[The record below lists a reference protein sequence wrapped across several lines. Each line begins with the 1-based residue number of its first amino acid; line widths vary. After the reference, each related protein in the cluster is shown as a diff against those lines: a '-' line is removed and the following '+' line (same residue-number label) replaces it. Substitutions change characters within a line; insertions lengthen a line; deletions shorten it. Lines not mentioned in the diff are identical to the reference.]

1 MATTLAQLPAIPA
14 NQDCATCSLRQFVFE
29 LLERVEEL
37 EKRNAELEKRNAEL
51 EARLAKYENA
61 HTPPSLK
68 EGNKVKSKS
77 GSAGR
82 PKGYEGSTR
91 PTAEPERV
99 IGVTME
105 ECPKC
110 HSVLGNP
117 VKVESRIIE
126 EIPVPKPIAVTEFR
140 VAHYD
145 CPSCGEHVIARHPEC
160 PTEGRFGPRALAHIT
175 LLKYDDRLPH
185 RKVCRTLKREF
196 GLDIT
201 PATVLD
207 VTRRVSHALK
217 DEYEGIKKRIRE
229 SEVVYIDE
237 TSIRVNG
244 DKYWIWAFTTETDT
258 LVVIRHSRGK
268 NVLKEVLGRKFKG
281 IIVCDGHRSYSNFTR
296 NLQRC
301 WAHILREARF
311 VAEKEQEAEGFSKG
325 LHRLY
330 GRLVDAMAEEPPPD
344 ERARLYR
351 NALAV
356 LRYWLGK
363 EYTAK
368 RVVKFVAKVK
378 TAMKH
383 LLTFVLNPGVEPTN
397 NRAER
402 ALREHVVIRK
412 IIGTLRNEKGTSIH
426 ETVMSC
432 LVTWRQQGLNPY
444 EEIVRQVC

>member
-1 MATTLAQLPAIPA
+1 MTADITPLPAVPA
-14 NQDCATCSLRQFVFE
+14 NQACAACPFPQMVFE
-29 LLERVEEL
+29 LLEKV
-37 EKRNAELEKRNAEL
+37 AEL
-51 EARLAKYENA
+51 EARLARYENA

-68 EGNKVKSKS
+68 EKDKAGSKS
-77 GSAGR
+77 GSLGR

-91 PTAEPERV
+91 ETPEPERTV
-99 IGVTME
+99 GVAAE

-110 HSVLGNP
+110 HSILGSP
-117 VKVESRIIE
+117 VKVESRVIE
-126 EIPVPKPIAVTEFR
+126 EIPAPRPIMVTEFR

-145 CPSCGEHVIARHPEC
+145 CPSCGEHVVARHPEC
-160 PTEGRFGPRALAHIT
+160 PTEGRLGPRALAHIT

-196 GLDIT
+196 GLEIT

-207 VTRRVSHALK
+207 VTRRVSRALN

-229 SEVVYIDE
+229 SDVVYIDE
-237 TSIRVNG
+237 TGIRVNG
-244 DKYWIWAFTTETDT
+244 SKYWIWGFTTETDT

-268 NVLKEVLGRKFKG
+268 NVLKEVLGKKFKG
-281 IIVCDGHRSYSNFTR
+281 IVVCDGLKSYSNFTR

-301 WAHILREARF
+301 WAHILREAKF
-311 VAEKEQEAEGFSKG
+311 VADKTQEAESLCRG

-330 GRLVDAMAEEPPPD
+330 GRLVDAMAKGPPPG

-351 NALAV
+351 NALAS
-356 LRYWLGK
+356 LRYMLK
-363 EYTAK
+363 KRYTSK
-368 RVVKFVAKVK
+368 RAQKFAAKVK

-432 LVTWRQQGLNPY
+432 LVTWRQRGLSPY
-444 EEIVRQVC
+444 DEIIRRVC

>member
-1 MATTLAQLPAIPA
+1 MVL
-14 NQDCATCSLRQFVFE
+14 E
-29 LLERVEEL
+29 LSETV
-37 EKRNAELEKRNAEL
+37 AEL
-51 EARLAKYENA
+51 EAILARYENA

-68 EGNKVKSKS
+68 EKNKVKPKS
-77 GSAGR
+77 SSPGR
-82 PKGYEGSTR
+82 RKGYEGSTR
-91 PTAEPERV
+91 PTAEPERI
-99 IGVTME
+99 IGVTLE
-105 ECPKC
+105 ECPHC
-110 HSVLGNP
+110 HSPLEEP
-117 VKVESRIIE
+117 IKIETRTIE
-126 EIPVPKPIAVTEFR
+126 EIPEPQPITVTEFR

-145 CPSCGEHVIARHPEC
+145 CPSCEEHVIARHPEC

-175 LLKYDDRLPH
+175 HLKYDDRLPH

-196 GLDIT
+196 GLEVT
-201 PATVLD
+201 LATVLD
-207 VTRRVSHALK
+207 VTRRVSRALK
-217 DEYEGIKKRIRE
+217 GEYEGIKKRIRE

-244 DKYWIWAFTTETDT
+244 DKYWIWGFTTETDT

-268 NVLKEVLGRKFKG
+268 NVLKEVLGKNFKG
-281 IIVCDGHRSYSNFTR
+281 IIVCDGLKSYSNFTM
-296 NLQRC
+296 NIQRC

-311 VAEKEQEAEGFSKG
+311 VAEKEQEAEGLCKG

-330 GRLVDAMAEEPPPD
+330 DRLVDAMAKGPPPD
-344 ERARLYR
+344 ERARLHR
-351 NALAV
+351 NALAA

-378 TAMKH
+378 TAMKY
-383 LLTFVLNPGVEPTN
+383 LLTFVLNPGVEPAN

-412 IIGTLRNEKGTSIH
+412 IIGTLRNEKGTGIH

-444 EEIVRQVC
+444 DEIVRQVC

>member
-1 MATTLAQLPAIPA
+1 M
-14 NQDCATCSLRQFVFE
+14 VYE
-29 LLERVEEL
+29 LS
-37 EKRNAELEKRNAEL
+37 EKVAKL

-61 HTPPSLK
+61 HTPPSRQEK
-68 EGNKVKSKS
+68 NKVKPKFNSP
-77 GSAGR
+77 GR

-91 PTAEPERV
+91 PTAEPERIV
-99 IGVTME
+99 GVTLE
-105 ECPKC
+105 ECPNC
-110 HSVLGNP
+110 HSILGNP
-117 VKVESRIIE
+117 VKIESRIIE
-126 EIPVPKPIAVTEFR
+126 EIPVPKPITVTEFR
-140 VAHYD
+140 LAHYD
-145 CPSCGEHVIARHPEC
+145 CPSCEEHVIARHPDC

-196 GLDIT
+196 GLEVT

-207 VTRRVSHALK
+207 VTRRVSSALK
-217 DEYEGIKKRIRE
+217 GEYEGIKKRIRE
-229 SEVVYIDE
+229 SDVLYIDE
-237 TSIRVNG
+237 TGIRVNG
-244 DKYWIWAFTTETDT
+244 DKYWIWGFTTETDT

-268 NVLKEVLGRKFKG
+268 NVLKEVLGKFKG
-281 IIVCDGHRSYSNFTR
+281 IIVCDGLKSYSNFTT
-296 NLQRC
+296 NIQRC
-301 WAHILREARF
+301 WAHILREAKF
-311 VAEKEQEAEGFSKG
+311 VAEKEQEEAEGLCRG

-330 GRLVDAMAEEPPPD
+330 GRLVDAVAKDPPPD
-344 ERARLYR
+344 ERARLHR
-351 NALAV
+351 NALAAM
-356 LRYWLGK
+356 RYWLGK

-432 LVTWRQQGLNPY
+432 LVTWRQQGLSPY

>member
-1 MATTLAQLPAIPA
+1 
-14 NQDCATCSLRQFVFE
+14 
-29 LLERVEEL
+29 
-37 EKRNAELEKRNAEL
+37 
-51 EARLAKYENA
+51 
-61 HTPPSLK
+61 
-68 EGNKVKSKS
+68 
-77 GSAGR
+77 
-82 PKGYEGSTR
+82 
-91 PTAEPERV
+91 
-99 IGVTME
+99 
-105 ECPKC
+105 
-110 HSVLGNP
+110 LGEP
-117 VKVESRIIE
+117 VKIESRIIE
-126 EIPVPKPIAVTEFR
+126 EIPIPKPITVTEFR
-140 VAHYD
+140 LAHYD

-196 GLDIT
+196 GLEIT

-207 VTRRVSHALK
+207 VTRRVSSALK
-217 DEYEGIKKRIRE
+217 GEYEGIKKRIRE

-244 DKYWIWAFTTETDT
+244 DKYWIWGFTTENDT

-268 NVLKEVLGRKFKG
+268 NVLKEVLGKKFKG
-281 IIVCDGHRSYSNFTR
+281 IIVCDGLKSYSNFTT

-311 VAEKEQEAEGFSKG
+311 VAEREEEVEGFCKG

-330 GRLVDAMAEEPPPD
+330 DRLVDAMAKGPPPD

-351 NALAV
+351 NALAI

-363 EYTAK
+363 KYTTK
-368 RVVKFVAKVK
+368 RVMKFVAKVK

-402 ALREHVVIRK
+402 TLREHVVIRK
-412 IIGTLRNEKGTSIH
+412 IIGTLRNEKGTGIH

-432 LVTWRQQGLNPY
+432 LVTWQQQGLNPY
-444 EEIVRQVC
+444 DEIVRQVC